1 MASRIQ
7 VARYP
12 RDTRCMYKTVASNHS
27 MYTVL
32 LCPRLLRLL
41 GGQAPQTGSQWRL
54 LVHGYPKHECMPQA
68 ISFSD
73 MAPYCQRNLVE
84 TVIGGVSLAYRQPQL
99 QLVDA
104 SYFFAPPFMYLQ
116 CSLLQRSNWH
126 TSSSPPPTV

>member
-54 LVHGYPKHECMPQA
+54 LVQGYPKHECMPQA
-68 ISFSD
+68 LSFSD
-73 MAPYCQRNLVE
+73 MAPYRQRYLVE
-84 TVIGGVSLAYRQPQL
+84 TVLGGVSLADL
-99 QLVDA
+99 QLHIHSVVT
-104 SYFFAPPFMYLQ
+104 SYFVE
-116 CSLLQRSNWH
+116 R
-126 TSSSPPPTV
+126 